1 MPILESKYNN
11 SRLVD
16 KLIHLG
22 DLSSLQTDRNWFGLS
37 QEPAPLPY
45 KARPLESWANI
56 KPKAFECLQDA
67 AECFRDM
74 DCEYL
79 YLWVPRQGWQV
90 V

>member
-1 MPILESKYNN
+1 MPILQSKYNN

-22 DLSSLQTDRNWFGLS
+22 DLSSLETTTNWEGS
-37 QEPAPLPY
+37 PQEPAPLPY
-45 KARPLESWANI
+45 KARPIESWANI

-67 AECFRDM
+67 VECFREM
-74 DCEYL
+74 DCEFL

-90 V
+90 L